1 MIETL
6 KQIDTNFFLSLNSSH
21 SPFWDIIMFWVSSKI
36 LWVPLYLFIVYSFFK
51 EYSKKAIFVTLALIA
66 LVGIA
71 DLASVHLFKNIFLRY
86 RPCHNI
92 DLQDIVHLVNNKCG
106 GMYGFV
112 SSHATNAFVLVSF
125 VSFVFKNKYTTV
137 LAIFLGLIISYSRI
151 YLGVHYPADILG
163 GIILGTIIGT
173 AGYFILKK
181 ILSL

>member
-1 MIETL
+1 
-6 KQIDTNFFLSLNSSH
+6 
-21 SPFWDIIMFWVSSKI
+21 MFWVSSKI
-36 LWVPLYLFIVYSFFK
+36 LWIPLYLFIVYSFFRR
-51 EYSKKAIFVTLALIA
+51 YSKKAIFITLALIA

-92 DLQDIVHLVNNKCG
+92 DLQNIVHLVNNKCG

-125 VSFVFKNKYTTV
+125 VSLVFRNKKATI

-173 AGYFILKK
+173 TGYFILKK